1 MAIIPI
7 FGVKLDKED
16 NVFELLS
23 KEEFISE
30 MEKTRKTEDGK
41 YLLISTEAK
50 ISRSQAEVDSILDEF
65 LRMHHQNVRSLIQQD
80 TRYL

>member
-50 ISRSQAEVDSILDEF
+50 YLDPKPK
-65 LRMHHQNVRSLIQQD
+65 
-80 TRYL
+80 